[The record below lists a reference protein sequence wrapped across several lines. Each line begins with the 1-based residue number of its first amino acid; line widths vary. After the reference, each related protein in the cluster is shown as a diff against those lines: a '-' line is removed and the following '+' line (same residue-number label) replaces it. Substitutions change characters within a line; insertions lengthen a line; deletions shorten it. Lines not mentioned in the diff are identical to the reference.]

1 MDMIRQNPQM
11 GLAMSSLLVERL
23 LVLFALFSVLFYALA
38 LLFLKKADPKT
49 AVQGALLMTVV
60 LGIVNAIGLLAFFL
74 TPIPFR
80 LMLPLLELVVTILF
94 LFVIAR
100 FMYGLKPY
108 EIVLWIAAIVV
119 VLVIFRRAFFWM
131 PGLRIS

>member
-23 LVLFALFSVLFYALA
+23 LVLFALFSVLFYALS
-38 LLFLKKADPKT
+38 LLFLKKADPKA
-49 AVQGALLMTVV
+49 AVQGAFLMTVV
-60 LGIVNAIGLLAFFL
+60 LGIVNGIGLLPFFL
-74 TPIPFR
+74 IPVSFR
-80 LMLPLLELVVTILF
+80 LMLPLLELVVAILF

-100 FMYGLKPY
+100 FMYGLKAY
-108 EIVLWIAAIVV
+108 ETILWIAAAVV
-119 VLVIFRRAFFWM
+119 VLVIFRRAFFWI